1 MHAALRAGLHPS
13 WASLAEEGWADM
25 QTDLE
30 SSRDP
35 FWIVTKTE
43 WSGFFAG
50 SLQQAISSKLQ
61 EMYLTVFVLRGIL
74 LPGWCYHFANLPHR
88 SSIEDFPEGL
98 FGLCDLRVEW
108 ISAQCLRSQHMC
120 PDLAIPF
127 LLSFLNSV
135 SPFLSFL
142 LVNESVTLPAALC
155 EQAGQPAFGKRSK
168 DIGLEFPLISYLSL
182 DWSFCELSIVLP
194 IRSVYVAFFNVL

>member
-1 MHAALRAGLHPS
+1 
-13 WASLAEEGWADM
+13 
-25 QTDLE
+25 
-30 SSRDP
+30 
-35 FWIVTKTE
+35 
-43 WSGFFAG
+43 
-50 SLQQAISSKLQ
+50 
-61 EMYLTVFVLRGIL
+61 
-74 LPGWCYHFANLPHR
+74 
-88 SSIEDFPEGL
+88 
-98 FGLCDLRVEW
+98 
-108 ISAQCLRSQHMC
+108 MC

-182 DWSFCELSIVLP
+182 DWSFFELSIVLP